1 LTYLD
6 EESKNEWL
14 LNKQSWQSFMSAS
27 YEDWL
32 ATLANESSLVDI
44 SLDEILGS
52 DDLWLLVV
60 TQKIKDVAS

>member
-1 LTYLD
+1 MY
-6 EESKNEWL
+6 
-14 LNKQSWQSFMSAS
+14 AS

-44 SLDEILGS
+44 SLDEILGF